1 MRIYICA
8 RNRYHKET
16 AKIASFLEKHGHIV
30 YYAAKDTFQNAPAD
44 EIFLNNLVLIRNT
57 DVFIAYF
64 TEDGHYGIDFAVEVG
79 IAAEAGKPI
88 IGYVD
93 LKDECRIKSEILHS
107 KCGWTPFED
116 WSAIFPS
123 HVFIR
128 GEKIIEDN
136 EIQVSLGFG
145 NFIGD

>member
-8 RNRYHKET
+8 RNMYHKET

-93 LKDECRIKSEILHS
+93 LKDEWLDGFYERFEKDIMFSGAFS
-107 KCGWTPFED
+107 KLFTDLEEF
-116 WSAIFPS
+116 AKFLLTI
-123 HVFIR
+123 
-128 GEKIIEDN
+128 
-136 EIQVSLGFG
+136 
-145 NFIGD
+145 